1 MLSISIPK
9 EERYR
14 GSVERRVPL
23 TPAGVKELKEFNV
36 KIYIESNAGR
46 ELGFSDEEYV
56 NSGAEIVFSKEEA
69 FKRGDIVLKISP
81 PKEEEIKIM
90 RDNQVLFSF
99 QDIVI
104 APKKVLEMYLEKRLT
119 VIGFESIE
127 DKGIYPIL
135 RISSEIAGKLAPQI
149 AGRYL
154 EIQRGG
160 LGILIGGI
168 TGIPPADVVIIGGGT
183 LGYYAARSFLGLGA
197 TVYVLDINTR
207 RLEEIDLL
215 FDGRVITA
223 YATTQN
229 IEKFVSFAEVLVG
242 AVQIPGERA
251 PIVIRKN
258 MLKKMRA
265 GGVFIDF
272 SIDRGGCSETSR
284 PTPDETFV
292 YKEEG
297 IIHFCV
303 PNVPSFV
310 ARTASHGINN
320 AIIPYLK
327 EMVKKGVDKAIRE
340 NPALFKGTYIKNG
353 KFTRKYKWAEGF
365 PVEEIVI

>member
-9 EERYR
+9 EEKYR
-14 GSVERRVPL
+14 GSIERRVPL
-23 TPAGVKELKEFNV
+23 TPPGIRELSELGV
-36 KIYIESNAGR
+36 KIYIEKGAGE
-46 ELGFSDEEYV
+46 ELGFSDEEYAKV
-56 NSGAEIVFSKEEA
+56 GAQIVFSKEEA

-81 PKEEEIKIM
+81 LKEEEIKLLE
-90 RDNQVLFSF
+90 DGQTVFSF

-104 APKKVLEMYLEKRLT
+104 APKKMLEMYVSKKLT
-119 VIGFESIE
+119 IIGFEGIE
-127 DKGIYPIL
+127 ERGVYPIL

-154 EIQRGG
+154 EITRGG
-160 LGILIGGI
+160 LGILIGGL

-197 TVYVLDINTR
+197 TVYIVDINTR

-229 IEKFVSFAEVLVG
+229 IEKFVSFAEVLIG

-251 PIVIRKN
+251 PIVIKRE
-258 MLKKMRA
+258 MLKRMRD
-265 GGVFIDF
+265 GGVFMDF

-284 PTPDETFV
+284 PTPDETYV

-327 EMVKKGVDKAIRE
+327 EMAKKGVEKAIFE
-340 NPALFKGTYIKNG
+340 NPAILKGTYIKNG
-353 KFTRKYKWAEGF
+353 KFVRKYKWAEDF
-365 PVEEIVI
+365 PVEEIKI

>member
-14 GSVERRVPL
+14 GSIERRVPL
-23 TPAGVKELKEFNV
+23 TPAGVKELNEYGV
-36 KIYIESNAGR
+36 KIYIEKDAGKD
-46 ELGFSDEEYV
+46 LGFSDEEYTHA
-56 NSGAEIVFSKEEA
+56 GAQIVFSKEEA

-81 PKEEEIKIM
+81 PKEEEI
-90 RDNQVLFSF
+90 DLLSEGQTVFSF
-99 QDIVI
+99 QDIFIV
-104 APKKVLEMYLEKRLT
+104 PKKIIEKYIQKKLT
-119 VIGFESIE
+119 VIGFEGIE
-127 DKGIYPIL
+127 EKGIYPVL

-154 EIQRGG
+154 EITRGG
-160 LGILIGGI
+160 LGILIGGL
-168 TGIPPADVVIIGGGT
+168 TGIPPADVVIVGGGT

-197 TVYVLDINTR
+197 TVYILDVNTR

-223 YATTQN
+223 YATAKN
-229 IEKFVSFAEVLVG
+229 IEKFVSFAEVLIG

-251 PIVIRKN
+251 PIVIKRE
-258 MLKKMRA
+258 MLKKMRD

-284 PTPDETFV
+284 PTPDETYV

-327 EMVKKGVDKAIRE
+327 EMAKKGIEKTIFE
-340 NPALFKGTYIKNG
+340 NPAIYKGTYIKNG
-353 KFTRKYKWAEGF
+353 KFIRKYTWAEGF
-365 PVEEIVI
+365 PVEEIKI